1 MSKHQKYLNALKQEH
16 LARKCWSTHQRI
28 FLDEGYELKGLKVKK
43 KKKKKKSSEHLV
55 FKAETH
61 RGVDTNEMLKGY
73 KVGSYP

>member
-16 LARKCWSTHQRI
+16 LARKRWSTHQRI

-43 KKKKKKSSEHLV
+43 KKKKLWAFSFQSWS
-55 FKAETH
+55 T
-61 RGVDTNEMLKGY
+61 RGIDTYEMLKGY